1 MEGAVAGLVDDL
13 PEIEAT
19 SPSLTHVAPVVA
31 AGKKPMKQPRVE
43 KAAKGAKSVRGGN
56 VLHRT
61 GGKVPRKTLGKKR
74 PMMPVRDEDDEDF
87 GEGDDGEV
95 GGGGEEPGPKKK
107 IRDGTEVAVD
117 RLAKAQEAV
126 IREER
131 NAVTAV
137 SKALAKRVRNTI
149 LDTATKDK
157 IERVIRTIRDRVAP
171 ETAVMKTS
179 DFEKFTSGG
188 FDRGERVRMFRF
200 VLQKGQS
207 NKSTN
212 TLEILSV
219 EGILKPEAGG
229 GVRISL
235 VLRCGKRGSNDEDEE
250 EDELDFEKAE
260 GVKRLIKF
268 AHSYTNKK
276 YKPIPIAD
284 EEGTGELIGDE
295 EEVDLAGMSND
306 QCNLVRNNFLVNMAT
321 QLCWLQKALDATMR
335 PPGQYISTQM
345 LRRLIYDRME
355 A

>member
-1 MEGAVAGLVDDL
+1 MEGAVAGLIDDL
-13 PEIEAT
+13 PEIEEAT
-19 SPSLTHVAPVVA
+19 SPSVSRVVMA

-43 KAAKGAKSVRGGN
+43 KALKGAKSVRGGN
-56 VLHRT
+56 VQRT

-74 PMMPVRDEDDEDF
+74 PMVAAAAAARVEEEEEGD
-87 GEGDDGEV
+87 GEGEGEDGEV
-95 GGGGEEPGPKKK
+95 GVGPKKK

-179 DFEKFTSGG
+179 DFEKFTAGG

-219 EGILKPEAGG
+219 EGILKPEPG
-229 GVRISL
+229 GVRVAL
-235 VLRCGKRGSNDEDEE
+235 VLRCGKRGANDEDEE
-250 EDELDFEKAE
+250 EDELDFEKPE
-260 GVKRLIKF
+260 GVKRLVKF

-276 YKPIPIAD
+276 YKPIPVD
-284 EEGTGELIGDE
+284 GEDGTGELIGDE
-295 EEVDLAGMSND
+295 EEVDLDGMSND

-321 QLCWLQKALDATMR
+321 QLCWLQKSLDATMR
-335 PPGQYISTQM
+335 PPGQYISTHV
-345 LRRLIYDRME
+345 LRRIICDRME